1 MNSAINL
8 EVEDMTATIIKAL
21 LFLGALFQ
29 IMCLGACIF
38 VKETPNDNSWAA
50 RESED
55 DSSTQSTPQ
64 NTPRRP
70 YHRGNNRKI
79 EKKKRR

>member
-1 MNSAINL
+1 MNTAINL
-8 EVEDMTATIIKAL
+8 GVEDMTATIVKFM
-21 LFLGALFQ
+21 LFVGALFQ
-29 IMCLGACIF
+29 VACLGACIF
-38 VKETPNDNSWAA
+38 VKETPNDSNWAP

-70 YHRGNNRKI
+70 YHRSGRKV

>member
-8 EVEDMTATIIKAL
+8 GVEDMSAAIVKVL

-29 IMCLGACIF
+29 IVCLGACIF
-38 VKETPNDNSWAA
+38 VKESTSDSNWAP

-55 DSSTQSTPQ
+55 ESSTQSTPQ

-70 YHRGNNRKI
+70 YHRSGRKI